1 MLLESL
7 QIDIAQFTTTK
18 VHVIK
23 SCAGLFSYEKESEIW
38 EGMVED
44 GRAV

>member
-23 SCAGLFSYEKESEIW
+23 SFAGKESTEIDLSW
-38 EGMVED
+38 PLKIL
-44 GRAV
+44 